1 MRIAKGARQL
11 AGHGLQP
18 GLRASAVEADEVLEL
33 DLRAGVA
40 LGDGRHA
47 ERSSGTRA
55 AIELHDERPA
65 EQRAPLDR
73 RAGVGIQRSRG
84 PVDLHHHGY
93 AARGALAADAVDVA
107 HLDSADAHRIS
118 RLESSGARE
127 LGADRL
133 AVG

>member
-1 MRIAKGARQL
+1 VGILAARRRHAARYGRRDVVERREEASERVRIAKGARQL

-65 EQRAPLDR
+65 EQRAPLD
-73 RAGVGIQRSRG
+73 
-84 PVDLHHHGY
+84 
-93 AARGALAADAVDVA
+93 
-107 HLDSADAHRIS
+107 
-118 RLESSGARE
+118 
-127 LGADRL
+127 
-133 AVG
+133 